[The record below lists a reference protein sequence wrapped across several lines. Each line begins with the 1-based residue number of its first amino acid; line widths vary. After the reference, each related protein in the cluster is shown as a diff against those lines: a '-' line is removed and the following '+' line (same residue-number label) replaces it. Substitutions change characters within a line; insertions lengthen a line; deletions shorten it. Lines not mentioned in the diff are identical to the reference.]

1 MQQTSDKLK
10 TIFFCISATL
20 FGTYTA
26 LSQPIAFPGAEGF
39 GRYVTGGR
47 GGAVYYV
54 TNLNDSGTG
63 SFRWAIE
70 QSGTRTIVFK
80 VSGTIALESNL
91 NIKNGNVTIA
101 GQTAP
106 GDGICIKNYPLG
118 ISANNVIIRFIRAR
132 LGDEKKV
139 EADAVGARYFKDLI
153 VDHCSMSWSVDET
166 VSLYSNT
173 NTTLQWCLI
182 SESLTNSVHTK
193 AAHGY
198 GGIWGG
204 NKATFHHNLMA
215 HHSSRTPRLG
225 PGVQTQLTENTDM
238 RNNVIYNWAG
248 NGCYGAEAMNVNIV
262 NNYYKPGPSTPIG
275 TMRGRIIG
283 IDKKVDL
290 ASTDGFY
297 PINNKWGKF
306 YISGNVVDASTSS
319 GSNATVC
326 QNATSDNWTYGVYN
340 QILSKYNI
348 TTAEKNALKLSSP
361 IPFGEIVTE
370 SAATAYAKVLDKVGC
385 SLVRDALDVRIIE
398 ETRNGTAI
406 YKGSISNR
414 AGLIDT
420 PSDVG
425 GFPTLKST
433 TAPTDTDADGMPDAW
448 ETARNLNPN
457 NASDR
462 NNNTF
467 SSNYTNLEVYLNSIV
482 THIISDGTSVVTDL
496 ETEVELGADELS
508 CFPNPFGQQLSV
520 QQRGAFSYRIIS
532 LEGREWEQG
541 LGQDRVEIGAALSP
555 NMYVLLIQTEQG
567 SKSIKI
573 AKVK

>member
-1 MQQTSDKLK
+1 MQQTYNKLK
-10 TIFFCISATL
+10 TTFSYVAVLL
-20 FGTYTA
+20 FGA
-26 LSQPIAFPGAEGF
+26 WASHAQPIAFPGAEGF

-80 VSGTIALESNL
+80 VSGTIALQSNL
-91 NIKNGNVTIA
+91 NIKNGNLTIA

-166 VSLYSNT
+166 VSIYSNT

-193 AAHGY
+193 EAHGY

-225 PGVQTQLTENTDM
+225 PGVQTQLNENTDM

-262 NNYYKPGPSTPIG
+262 NNYYKPGPSTPTG
-275 TMRGRIIG
+275 AMRGRIIG
-283 IDKKVDL
+283 IDKKVNL

-326 QNATSDNWTYGVYN
+326 QNATSDNWNYGVYN
-340 QILSKYNI
+340 QIHSKYNI

-361 IPFGEIVTE
+361 IAFGDIVTE
-370 SAATAYAKVLDKVGC
+370 SAAAAYTKVLEKAGC
-385 SLVRDALDVRIIE
+385 SLVRDALDLRIIE
-398 ETRNGTAI
+398 ETRNGTAK
-406 YKGSISNR
+406 YKGSISGK

-425 GFPTLKST
+425 GYPTLKST

-448 ETARNLNPN
+448 ESARNLNPN
-457 NASDR
+457 NSADR

-482 THIISDGTSVVTDL
+482 AHIISDGTSVITDL
-496 ETEVELGADELS
+496 EAEAQPQESEVV
-508 CFPNPFGQQLSV
+508 CFPNPFVQQLRIQLKGS
-520 QQRGAFSYRIIS
+520 FSYRIMS
-532 LEGREWEQG
+532 MEGREVEQG
-541 LGQDRVEIGAALSP
+541 LGQEVMEVGAALPP
-555 NMYVLLIQTEQG
+555 NIYLLFIQTEQG
-567 SKSIKI
+567 SKTIKI
-573 AKVK
+573 AKVE